1 MCNATFDSQNVPIM
15 YTTGVH
21 VLNEYGTEKLALFK
35 FALAHLPSLICP
47 SFPPALSV
55 SVVGLERALLQ
66 YCSQPNEQ
74 PFDIKTVPIE
84 TQPLGETLKCT

>member
-1 MCNATFDSQNVPIM
+1 MDIC
-15 YTTGVH
+15 GV
-21 VLNEYGTEKLALFK
+21 
-35 FALAHLPSLICP
+35 I
-47 SFPPALSV
+47 FPCIALSV

-84 TQPLGETLKCT
+84 TTPSLADGPRCKRIMHYDFILAVLTQDSRIL

>member
-1 MCNATFDSQNVPIM
+1 MTCINTPLDV
-15 YTTGVH
+15 
-21 VLNEYGTEKLALFK
+21 
-35 FALAHLPSLICP
+35 ICINTP
-47 SFPPALSV
+47 LDVICLCAALSV

-84 TQPLGETLKCT
+84 TAPSLVEGPRCKLLNYIIQCSNLFSKGHVLLV